1 MGRRWRVAVSCLLV
15 LGCAGRARP
24 GLIGPS
30 SAPVFIPPAL
40 GFEGVPRSDAEW
52 RGVGREAAALLSQY
66 VQINTTNPPGNELV
80 AARWLAAVLGREG
93 VEAQIFEPRPGKAN
107 LYARLKGGGSARP
120 LILLSHMDVVLASP
134 EYWKVDPFG
143 GVLKDGYVWGRGAL
157 DMKGEAIAQLMALLI
172 LKRAGVPLKRDVIFL
187 ATADEEVSGGV
198 GAGWF
203 VENHPELV
211 RDAEF
216 LINEGGTIRADASG
230 RIEYYGVG
238 TTEKSPFWLDVTAR
252 GMAGHGSRPTPDNP
266 VARLVRALDR
276 IVNYQTPLV
285 VTPAV
290 ERYFRD
296 LAGMETDTARRAWF
310 SDIRAALRDSAA
322 VRAITADLTYNALL
336 RNTISVTVLKGS
348 DKTNVIPP
356 LASASLDVR
365 LLPGQDPAA
374 FLAELVRV
382 VGDSGVSITP
392 QGASWPATES
402 PTDTELFRAIAAAA
416 HARQPTA
423 PVATVVPTGFTDSHY
438 FRRLGI
444 VSYGVSPF
452 PLSQAESRGVHGN
465 DERVSLDD
473 LTFGI
478 HFMYDVVSR
487 VVAR

>member
-1 MGRRWRVAVSCLLV
+1 
-15 LGCAGRARP
+15 
-24 GLIGPS
+24 
-30 SAPVFIPPAL
+30 
-40 GFEGVPRSDAEW
+40 
-52 RGVGREAAALLSQY
+52 
-66 VQINTTNPPGNELV
+66 
-80 AARWLAAVLGREG
+80 
-93 VEAQIFEPRPGKAN
+93 
-107 LYARLKGGGSARP
+107 
-120 LILLSHMDVVLASP
+120 
-134 EYWKVDPFG
+134 
-143 GVLKDGYVWGRGAL
+143 
-157 DMKGEAIAQLMALLI
+157 
-172 LKRAGVPLKRDVIFL
+172 
-187 ATADEEVSGGV
+187 
-198 GAGWF
+198 
-203 VENHPELV
+203 
-211 RDAEF
+211 
-216 LINEGGTIRADASG
+216 
-230 RIEYYGVG
+230 
-238 TTEKSPFWLDVTAR
+238 
-252 GMAGHGSRPTPDNP
+252 MAGHGSRPTPDNP

-296 LAGMETDTARRAWF
+296 LAGMETDTTRRGWF

-356 LASASLDVR
+356 VARASLDVR

-382 VGDSGVSITP
+382 VGDSGVAITP

-416 HARQPTA
+416 HARQPNA

-452 PLSQAESRGVHGN
+452 PLSQVESRGVHGN

-478 HFMYDVVSR
+478 RFMYDVVSR